1 MSKTLKTSILAS
13 FIGLWLTSYLTSEYQ
28 NYLGYL
34 LIFSFGILHGA
45 NDLVLIGQFKTSR
58 KPSFLKILAFYVSIV
73 LISASFF
80 VIFPFF
86 ALLFFIIIS
95 AYHFGEQHWEQIL
108 KNTSPFW
115 KRTFQFCY
123 GMVIFLSLFEIN
135 QKEVIDIIRQIS
147 GVTLPTFLFFYL
159 LTGFLSVLM
168 GLSYYIYQKS
178 ESFRSFLVEQILFL
192 IVLTI
197 IFKVSSLIW
206 GFAIY
211 FIFWHSLPSL
221 NDQIEFIYGKY
232 SLKNLWKYIKTAF
245 PYWAVSILGVGML
258 YVLFHST
265 HYFEALFFSFL
276 ASITFP
282 HFIIIL
288 KMFQKESA

>member
-13 FIGLWLTSYLTSEYQ
+13 FIGLWLTSYLTPEYQ

-80 VIFPFF
+80 VVFPFF

-108 KNTSPFW
+108 KDTPPFL
-115 KRTFQFCY
+115 KKTFQFCY
-123 GMVIFLSLFEIN
+123 GMVIFLILFEIN
-135 QKEVIDIIRQIS
+135 QVEVVSIINQIS
-147 GVTLPTFLFFYL
+147 SVMFPHELFLYL
-159 LTGFLSVLM
+159 LASFLLVLM
-168 GLSYYIYQKS
+168 TLSYYIYQKS
-178 ESFRSFLVEQILFL
+178 DSFRSFLVEQMLFL

-221 NDQIEFIYGKY
+221 NDQIQFIYGKY
-232 SLKNLWKYIKTAF
+232 SMENLWKYIKTAF

-258 YVLFHST
+258 YFLFHTT

-288 KMFQKESA
+288 KMFQKENS